1 MTTLILTIAVIVGL
15 VGICVAVWS
24 FFNTRNKYYSE
35 YVERKKK

>member
-1 MTTLILTIAVIVGL
+1 MTILILTATVLIGL
-15 VGICVAVWS
+15 CGIGVAVWS